1 MSMLCNLWTDFQHW
15 ISNDWTDV
23 TFYIVMSIFAIIGLL
38 ALVSFI
44 KGSYDKGG
52 KIKWLKLIASIIF
65 LAIVAVLC
73 VAKFA

>member
-38 ALVSFI
+38 ALA
-44 KGSYDKGG
+44 YDKGG